1 MSLERIRQ
9 ASKRTIGSNQT
20 IKVLQQRVATSV
32 FVAHDAEKRV
42 TQPIVDLAEKHRVP
56 LTWVTSM
63 KELGKACGIDVGAAA
78 AAIVEE

>member
-9 ASKRTIGSNQT
+9 ASKMTIGSNQT
-20 IKVLQQRVATSV
+20 IKVLQQRVARSV
-32 FVAHDAEKRV
+32 YVAHDAEERV
-42 TQPIVDLAEKHRVP
+42 TQPIVELARKHSVP